1 MWHLLPQY
9 VVTYR
14 HFYEDDRP
22 VDGMGYT
29 YQIFSQTKKRWW
41 LDWHNKQTT
50 GIFPKLVSLPAK
62 IDGLTW
68 WTVTGKTMHFIS
80 KSVVQWVK
88 HWVFTSKFWVASK
101 TTWDLGSLSH
111 ANMMVKQWPLKQ
123 DEEEP
128 TNSGWWILSTRNAGM
143 VWNGCLYGWNLLG
156 NQR

>member
-29 YQIFSQTKKRWW
+29 YQIFSQTKNRWW

-68 WTVTGKTMHFIS
+68 WTVTGKNYAFHQQKCGSMG
-80 KSVVQWVK
+80 
-88 HWVFTSKFWVASK
+88 K
-101 TTWDLGSLSH
+101 TLGLH
-111 ANMMVKQWPLKQ
+111 QQ
-123 DEEEP
+123 
-128 TNSGWWILSTRNAGM
+128 ILSSKQNNMGFRIIIPCKYDGEAMTLETRWGGTYQFWM
-143 VWNGCLYGWNLLG
+143 VDFINTKCWYGVKWLFVRVEFIG
-156 NQR
+156 